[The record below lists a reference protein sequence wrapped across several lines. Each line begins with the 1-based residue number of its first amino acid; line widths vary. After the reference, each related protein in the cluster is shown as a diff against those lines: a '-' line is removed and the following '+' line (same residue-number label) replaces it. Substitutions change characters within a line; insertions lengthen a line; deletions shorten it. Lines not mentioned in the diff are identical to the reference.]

1 MSQNFDNNIPD
12 FSKRK
17 TALKILLF
25 LSLISLFIL
34 VIQLTYIDELSPLQA
49 NLTIINSFVLFVL
62 VFLYIILK
70 VGMHATIGR
79 IKEREKVQLP
89 NEFRVDAARQT
100 HLIITYLLPLPIYIL
115 VLVASISEN
124 VDIFIML
131 FSLGAILAYSYFLY
145 STIKS
150 RKYSLEVKD
159 KTITTFYKNKE
170 TGRFTIEDIAFV
182 AFSGSGK
189 TKVKIGDYAIMKII
203 SFRAE
208 KFLEIPLS
216 LKNYWLMKKY
226 FLKHNVNMDDIYNQ

>member
-1 MSQNFDNNIPD
+1 VSQDFDNNIPD

-17 TALKILLF
+17 TALRILLF
-25 LSLISLFIL
+25 LLLISLFIL
-34 VIQLTYIDELSPLQA
+34 LIQLTYIDELSPLQA

-124 VDIFIML
+124 VNIFIML

-150 RKYSLEVKD
+150 KKYSLEVKD

-226 FLKHNVNMDDIYNQ
+226 FLKHNVNIGDIYNQ

>member
-1 MSQNFDNNIPD
+1 MSQDFDNNIPD

-49 NLTIINSFVLFVL
+49 NLTIINSFVLFIL

-89 NEFRVDAARQT
+89 DEFRVDAARQT

-203 SFRAE
+203 SFKAE

-226 FLKHNVNMDDIYNQ
+226 FLKHNVNIGDIYNQ

>member
-1 MSQNFDNNIPD
+1 MSQDFDNNIPD

-17 TALKILLF
+17 TALRILLF

-34 VIQLTYIDELSPLQA
+34 VIQLTYIEELSPLQA

-226 FLKHNVNMDDIYNQ
+226 FLKHNVNIGDIYNQ

>member
-1 MSQNFDNNIPD
+1 MSQDFDNNIPD

-25 LSLISLFIL
+25 LSLSSLFIL

-115 VLVASISEN
+115 VLVASNSEN
-124 VDIFIML
+124 VDIVIML

>member
-1 MSQNFDNNIPD
+1 MSQDFDNNIPD

-17 TALKILLF
+17 TALRILLF

-34 VIQLTYIDELSPLQA
+34 VIQLTYIEELSPLQA
-49 NLTIINSFVLFVL
+49 NLTIINSFVLFIL

-203 SFRAE
+203 SFKAE

-226 FLKHNVNMDDIYNQ
+226 FLKHNVNIGDIYNQ

>member
-1 MSQNFDNNIPD
+1 MSQDFDNNIPD

-17 TALKILLF
+17 TALRILLF

-49 NLTIINSFVLFVL
+49 NLTIINSFVLFIL
-62 VFLYIILK
+62 VFLYIIVK

-159 KTITTFYKNKE
+159 KTITTFYKNKD

-203 SFRAE
+203 SFKAE

-226 FLKHNVNMDDIYNQ
+226 FLKHNVNIGDIYNQ

>member
-1 MSQNFDNNIPD
+1 MSQDFDNNIPD

-49 NLTIINSFVLFVL
+49 NLTIINSFVLFIL

-70 VGMHATIGR
+70 VGMHAAIGR
-79 IKEREKVQLP
+79 IKEREKVLLP

-203 SFRAE
+203 SFKAE

-226 FLKHNVNMDDIYNQ
+226 FLKHNVNIGDIYNQ

>member
-1 MSQNFDNNIPD
+1 MSQDFDNNIPD

-25 LSLISLFIL
+25 LSLISFFIL

-49 NLTIINSFVLFVL
+49 NLTIINSFVLFIL

-115 VLVASISEN
+115 VLAASISEN
-124 VDIFIML
+124 VDIFIIL

-170 TGRFTIEDIAFV
+170 TGKFTIEDIAFV

-203 SFRAE
+203 SFKAE

>member
-1 MSQNFDNNIPD
+1 MSQDFDNNIPD

-34 VIQLTYIDELSPLQA
+34 VIQLTYIEELSPLQA
-49 NLTIINSFVLFVL
+49 NLTIINSFVLFIL

-79 IKEREKVQLP
+79 IKEREKVLLP

-189 TKVKIGDYAIMKII
+189 TKVKMGDYAIMKII
-203 SFRAE
+203 SFKAE

-226 FLKHNVNMDDIYNQ
+226 FLKHNVNIGDIYNQ

>member
-1 MSQNFDNNIPD
+1 MRLRKINLFDSI
-12 FSKRK
+12 
-17 TALKILLF
+17 
-25 LSLISLFIL
+25 
-34 VIQLTYIDELSPLQA
+34 VI
-49 NLTIINSFVLFVL
+49 LTIIISFVLFVL

-159 KTITTFYKNKE
+159 KTITTIYKNKE
-170 TGRFTIEDIAFV
+170 TGKFTIEDIAFV

-203 SFRAE
+203 SFKAE

-226 FLKHNVNMDDIYNQ
+226 FLKHNVNIGDIYNQ

>member
-1 MSQNFDNNIPD
+1 MSQDFDNNIPD

-49 NLTIINSFVLFVL
+49 NLTIINSFVLFIL

-131 FSLGAILAYSYFLY
+131 FSLGVILAYSYFLY

-226 FLKHNVNMDDIYNQ
+226 FLKHNVNIGDIYNQ

>member
-1 MSQNFDNNIPD
+1 MSQDFDNNIPD

-25 LSLISLFIL
+25 LSLISFFIL

-49 NLTIINSFVLFVL
+49 NLTIINSFVLFIL

-115 VLVASISEN
+115 VLAASISEN
-124 VDIFIML
+124 VDIFIIL

-170 TGRFTIEDIAFV
+170 TGKFTIEDIAFV

>member
-1 MSQNFDNNIPD
+1 MSQDFDNNIPD

-17 TALKILLF
+17 TALRILLF

-34 VIQLTYIDELSPLQA
+34 VIQLTYIEELSPLQA

-70 VGMHATIGR
+70 VGMHATIRR

-124 VDIFIML
+124 VDIYYAFQPWCDTRLFL
-131 FSLGAILAYSYFLY
+131 FSLF
-145 STIKS
+145 
-150 RKYSLEVKD
+150 D
-159 KTITTFYKNKE
+159 N
-170 TGRFTIEDIAFV
+170 
-182 AFSGSGK
+182 
-189 TKVKIGDYAIMKII
+189 
-203 SFRAE
+203 
-208 KFLEIPLS
+208 
-216 LKNYWLMKKY
+216 
-226 FLKHNVNMDDIYNQ
+226 

>member
-1 MSQNFDNNIPD
+1 MSQDFDNNIPD

-17 TALKILLF
+17 TALRILLF

-34 VIQLTYIDELSPLQA
+34 VFQLTYIDELSPLQA

-203 SFRAE
+203 SFKAE

>member
-1 MSQNFDNNIPD
+1 MSQDFDNNIPD

-25 LSLISLFIL
+25 LSLISFFIL

-49 NLTIINSFVLFVL
+49 NLTIINSFVLFIL

-170 TGRFTIEDIAFV
+170 TGKFTIEDIAFV

>member
-1 MSQNFDNNIPD
+1 MSQDFDNNIPD

-25 LSLISLFIL
+25 LSLISFFIL
-34 VIQLTYIDELSPLQA
+34 VVQLTYIDELSPLQA
-49 NLTIINSFVLFVL
+49 NLTIINSFVLFIL

-115 VLVASISEN
+115 VLAASISEN

-170 TGRFTIEDIAFV
+170 TGKFTIEDIAFV

>member
-1 MSQNFDNNIPD
+1 VSQDFDNNIPD

-17 TALKILLF
+17 TALRILLF

-70 VGMHATIGR
+70 VGMYATIGR

-203 SFRAE
+203 SFKAE

>member
-1 MSQNFDNNIPD
+1 MSQDFDNNIPD

-17 TALKILLF
+17 TALRILLF

-49 NLTIINSFVLFVL
+49 NLTIINSFVLFIL

-226 FLKHNVNMDDIYNQ
+226 FLKHNVNIGDIYNQ

>member
-1 MSQNFDNNIPD
+1 MSQDFDNNIPD

-49 NLTIINSFVLFVL
+49 NLTIINSSVLFIL

-79 IKEREKVQLP
+79 IKKREKVLLP
-89 NEFRVDAARQT
+89 NEFRVDAAQQT
-100 HLIITYLLPLPIYIL
+100 HLIITYLIPLPIYIL

-145 STIKS
+145 STIKN

-203 SFRAE
+203 SFKAE

-226 FLKHNVNMDDIYNQ
+226 FLKHNVNIGDIYNQ

>member
-1 MSQNFDNNIPD
+1 MSQDFDNNIPD

-17 TALKILLF
+17 TALRILLF

-115 VLVASISEN
+115 VLVANISEN

-189 TKVKIGDYAIMKII
+189 TKVKMGDYAIMKII
-203 SFRAE
+203 SFKAE

>member
-1 MSQNFDNNIPD
+1 VSQDFDNNIPD

-34 VIQLTYIDELSPLQA
+34 VIQLTYIEELSPLQA
-49 NLTIINSFVLFVL
+49 NLTIINSFVLFIL

-79 IKEREKVQLP
+79 IKEREKVLLP

>member
-1 MSQNFDNNIPD
+1 MSQDFDNNIPD

-34 VIQLTYIDELSPLQA
+34 VIQLTYIEELSPLQA

-89 NEFRVDAARQT
+89 DEFRVDAARQT

-203 SFRAE
+203 SFKAE

-226 FLKHNVNMDDIYNQ
+226 FLKHNVNIGDIYNQ

>member
-1 MSQNFDNNIPD
+1 MSQDFDNNIPD

-89 NEFRVDAARQT
+89 DEFRVDAARQT

-170 TGRFTIEDIAFV
+170 TGKFTIEDIAFV

>member
-1 MSQNFDNNIPD
+1 MSQDFDNNIPD

-25 LSLISLFIL
+25 LSLISFFIL

-49 NLTIINSFVLFVL
+49 NLTIINSFVLFIL

-170 TGRFTIEDIAFV
+170 TGKFTIEDIAFV

-203 SFRAE
+203 SFKAE

>member
-1 MSQNFDNNIPD
+1 MSQDFDNNIPN

-17 TALKILLF
+17 TALRILLF

-49 NLTIINSFVLFVL
+49 NLTIINSFVLFIL

-203 SFRAE
+203 SFKAE

>member
-1 MSQNFDNNIPD
+1 MSQDFDNNIPD

-170 TGRFTIEDIAFV
+170 TGKFTIEDIAFV

-189 TKVKIGDYAIMKII
+189 TKVKIGDYAIMEII

-226 FLKHNVNMDDIYNQ
+226 FLKHNVNIGDIYNQ

>member
-1 MSQNFDNNIPD
+1 MSQDFDNNIPD

-25 LSLISLFIL
+25 LSLISFFIL

-49 NLTIINSFVLFVL
+49 NLTIINSFVLFIL

-115 VLVASISEN
+115 VLAASISEN

-170 TGRFTIEDIAFV
+170 TGKFTIEDIAFV

>member
-1 MSQNFDNNIPD
+1 MSQDFDNNIPD

-17 TALKILLF
+17 TALRILLF

-34 VIQLTYIDELSPLQA
+34 VFQLTYIDELSPLQA

-89 NEFRVDAARQT
+89 DEFRVDAARQT

-203 SFRAE
+203 SFKAE

-226 FLKHNVNMDDIYNQ
+226 FLKHNVNISDIYNQ

>member
-1 MSQNFDNNIPD
+1 VSQDFDNNIPD

-34 VIQLTYIDELSPLQA
+34 VIQLTYIEELSPLQT
-49 NLTIINSFVLFVL
+49 NLTIINSFVLFIL

-89 NEFRVDAARQT
+89 DEFRVDAARQT

-115 VLVASISEN
+115 VLAASISEN

-203 SFRAE
+203 SFKAE

>member
-34 VIQLTYIDELSPLQA
+34 VIQLTYIDKLSPLQA

-203 SFRAE
+203 SFKAE

>member
-1 MSQNFDNNIPD
+1 MSQDFDNNIPD

-17 TALKILLF
+17 TALRILLF

-34 VIQLTYIDELSPLQA
+34 VFQLTYIDELSPLQA

-203 SFRAE
+203 SFKAE

-226 FLKHNVNMDDIYNQ
+226 FLKHNVNIGDIYNQ

>member
-1 MSQNFDNNIPD
+1 MSQDFDNNIPD

-17 TALKILLF
+17 TALRILLF

-70 VGMHATIGR
+70 VGMYATIGR

-189 TKVKIGDYAIMKII
+189 TKVKMGDYAIMKII
-203 SFRAE
+203 SFKAE

>member
-1 MSQNFDNNIPD
+1 MSQDFDNNIPD

-17 TALKILLF
+17 TALRILLF

-34 VIQLTYIDELSPLQA
+34 VFQLTYIDELSPLQA

-89 NEFRVDAARQT
+89 DEFRVDAARQT

>member
-1 MSQNFDNNIPD
+1 MSQDFDNNIPD

-25 LSLISLFIL
+25 LSLISFFIL

-203 SFRAE
+203 SFKAE

-226 FLKHNVNMDDIYNQ
+226 FLKHNVNIGDIYNQ

>member
-1 MSQNFDNNIPD
+1 MSQDFDNNIPD

-17 TALKILLF
+17 TALRILLF

-49 NLTIINSFVLFVL
+49 NLTIINSFVLFIL

-189 TKVKIGDYAIMKII
+189 TKVKIGDYAIMEII

-226 FLKHNVNMDDIYNQ
+226 FLKHNVNIGDIYNQ

>member
-1 MSQNFDNNIPD
+1 MSQDFDNNIPD

-25 LSLISLFIL
+25 LSLISFFIL

-49 NLTIINSFVLFVL
+49 NLTIINSFVLFIL

-79 IKEREKVQLP
+79 IKEREKVLLP

-170 TGRFTIEDIAFV
+170 TGKFTIEDIAFV

>member
-1 MSQNFDNNIPD
+1 MSQDFDNNIPD

-17 TALKILLF
+17 TALRILLF

-49 NLTIINSFVLFVL
+49 NLTIINSFVLFIL

-131 FSLGAILAYSYFLY
+131 FSLGVILAYSYFLY

-189 TKVKIGDYAIMKII
+189 TKVKMGDYAIMKII
-203 SFRAE
+203 SFKAE

>member
-1 MSQNFDNNIPD
+1 MSQDFDNNIPV

-17 TALKILLF
+17 TALRILLF

-203 SFRAE
+203 SFKAE

-226 FLKHNVNMDDIYNQ
+226 FLKHNVNIGDIYNQ

>member
-1 MSQNFDNNIPD
+1 MSQDFDNNIPD

-17 TALKILLF
+17 TALRILLF
-25 LSLISLFIL
+25 LLLISLFIL
-34 VIQLTYIDELSPLQA
+34 LIQLTYIDELSPLQA

-150 RKYSLEVKD
+150 KKYSLEVKD

-226 FLKHNVNMDDIYNQ
+226 FLKHNVNIGDIYNQ

>member
-1 MSQNFDNNIPD
+1 MSQDFDNNIPD

-17 TALKILLF
+17 TALRILLF

-79 IKEREKVQLP
+79 IKEREKVLLP

-203 SFRAE
+203 SFKAE